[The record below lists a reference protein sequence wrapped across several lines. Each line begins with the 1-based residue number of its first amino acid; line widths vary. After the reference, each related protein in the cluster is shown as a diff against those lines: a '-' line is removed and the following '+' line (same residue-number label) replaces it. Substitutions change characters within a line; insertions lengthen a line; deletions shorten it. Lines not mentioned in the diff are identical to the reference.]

1 VALAGFRIGRGIPRH
16 AKPSPARTRLKR
28 GDKPDTLWLFHT
40 VSTDGGRLTSS
51 GAVAGIIEETASMRS
66 WKQSFVTAAFVLAS
80 LIPAGQALAQTDAT
94 PETIPLFTSPAF
106 CSAEPANPARL
117 VEIAGSAIDDSNA
130 VVPEELLPMT
140 DAEIVTGDEAG
151 AVVALAQE
159 FVACVNANDELRAVS
174 LLTDEFIKR
183 SAYDLLS
190 EVQEADIDE
199 VPEPLEA
206 EDQSRIAGASDVYQF
221 PDGRYAYIF
230 DLGPVTGESPF
241 ARLQL
246 IAIENDGEFKIDDL
260 RFQDIEFDSP
270 DCGSGEA
277 DGCIAP
283 EDTATFISGETY
295 SGWIMTAQQA
305 EDAMPMFV
313 DRDRPYFGMQVT
325 EEQIAEAEAALPAY
339 VQSQPRATP
348 RLIED
353 LQTGVYERQYIGYS
367 LEFQFL
373 LVINAYCDETGGD
386 PSHGVVMV
394 MDGGDCFWN
403 ATYDLTQGRFIS
415 LSVNGDA

>member
-1 VALAGFRIGRGIPRH
+1 
-16 AKPSPARTRLKR
+16 
-28 GDKPDTLWLFHT
+28 
-40 VSTDGGRLTSS
+40 
-51 GAVAGIIEETASMRS
+51 MRS
-66 WKQSFVTAAFVLAS
+66 WKHSFVTAAFVLAA
-80 LIPAGQALAQTDAT
+80 LLPAGQALAQTDVT
-94 PETIPLFTSPAF
+94 PETVPLLTAPAF

-117 VEIAGSAIDDSNA
+117 AEIAGSAIDDPEA
-130 VVPEELLPMT
+130 VVSEELIPMT
-140 DAEIVTGDEAG
+140 GAEIVNGAEAD

-159 FVACVNANDELRAVS
+159 FVACVNANDELRALS
-174 LLTDEFIKR
+174 LLSDDFIKR

-190 EVQEADIDE
+190 EVKDADIDE
-199 VPEPLEA
+199 VPEPLDA
-206 EDQSRIAGASDVYQF
+206 EEQSRIAAATDVYQF
-221 PDGRYAYIF
+221 PDGRYAFIF

-246 IAIENDGEFKIDDL
+246 IAIENDGEFMIDDL
-260 RFQDIEFDSP
+260 RFQDIEFDTP

-283 EDTATFISGETY
+283 EDTATFVSGETY

-305 EDAMPMFV
+305 EDALPIFV
-313 DRDRPYFGMQVT
+313 DRDRPYNGMQVT

-373 LVINAYCDETGGD
+373 LVINAYCDEPGFD
-386 PSHGVVMV
+386 PSHGVIMV

-415 LSVNGDA
+415 LSVNGNA